1 MQRLTYRAGGTVCY
15 IGRYS
20 NAVAGVPDTPATM
33 KKAAT
38 KEVLQRLADYEDCGR
53 VPEEIQRP
61 ALPCPYCSDEIMA
74 CEQYHAIKTPTGKWV
89 AENELRFCW
98 NCGRKL

>member
-1 MQRLTYRAGGTVCY
+1 MQRLTHRSGGTVCY
-15 IGRYS
+15 IGRYAS
-20 NAVAGVPDTPATM
+20 GLTEVPDTAGTM
-33 KKAAT
+33 KTAAT
-38 KEVLQRLADYEDCGR
+38 REVLQRLADYEDCGK

-61 ALPCPYCSDEIMA
+61 TLPCSYCSDELMA
-74 CEQYHAIKTPTGKWV
+74 CEQYHAIKTPTGWV